1 MVLYIDHNDQAMTPF
16 PQQPNLQP
24 PALHAPAKPALSR
37 DVLWGRPLFKAP
49 ALPIPRL
56 ADTVQPFAIPH
67 LAQRIAKAS

>member
-1 MVLYIDHNDQAMTPF
+1 MTYF
-16 PQQPNLQP
+16 PQPLNLP
-24 PALHAPAKPALSR
+24 PSALHAPAKPALSR

-67 LAQRIAKAS
+67 LTQRIAKAS